1 MKGDLTWCKFRFS
14 WIKVFKTL
22 SNTEKERLF
31 DAIEA
36 YSNDKEMP
44 ELLGK
49 ELVAWALI
57 ETELEADKESR
68 RKAADSHREAGKNG
82 GRPKTNN
89 NQTEPNKTKNNQ
101 IGFSETK
108 SIQNGLRVKELRDK
122 EIKSI
127 EVKNNIAE
135 TDVSAPQNTKQQN
148 LTPDEHDFW
157 KFAKENAEL
166 AETFY
171 RATGIAPVKSQF
183 GRWVND
189 LRDLAEAGITA
200 DRLQKTIDY
209 MQSEGMQI
217 SSPGSCLKT
226 AQWLK
231 ARGSVP
237 AKSQQQKPKYNAFEE
252 LAMKMN
258 GIPVPE
264 YDIEV
269 KQ

>member
-68 RKAADSHREAGKNG
+68 RKAADSHREAGRNG
-82 GRPKTNN
+82 GRPKTKY
-89 NQTEPNKTKNNQ
+89 NQIEPNETKNNQ
-101 IGFSETK
+101 IGFSETNQN
-108 SIQNGLRVKELRDK
+108 QNGTELRVKELRDK
-122 EIKSI
+122 EVK
-127 EVKNNIAE
+127 EVKNNICAE
-135 TDVSAPQNTKQQN
+135 AHDSAPKSANKD
-148 LTPDEHDFW
+148 PDDPDFW

-171 RATGIAPVKSQF
+171 RTTGIVPVKSQF
-183 GRWVND
+183 GRWVKD
-189 LRDLAEAGITA
+189 LRDLAEAGISA
-200 DRLQKTIDY
+200 EQLRKTINY
-209 MQSEGMQI
+209 MQAEGI
-217 SSPGSCLKT
+217 PLSAPGSCLKT

-231 ARGSVP
+231 SRGSVP
-237 AKSQQQKPKYNAFEE
+237 VRSQSKQKPQFNSFEQ
-252 LAMKMN
+252 LAMQMN
-258 GIPVPE
+258 GIPEPSWDVE
-264 YDIEV
+264 L
-269 KQ
+269 